1 MQCSKKPSL
10 DHLVGAREKRWGQGE
25 TKYFGRLEVDDQFEL
40 ARLHN
45 REIACFL
52 SVQNTAGINANLM
65 IRIRKTRPITHQ
77 SASFDRLAP
86 RKNRGYNVAQC

>member
-40 ARLHN
+40 ARLHDW
-45 REIACFL
+45 EIACFL

-65 IRIRKTRPITHQ
+65 IRIRKTRSVAHQ
-77 SASFDRLAP
+77 PAAFDRFAP
-86 RKNRGYNVAQC
+86 RKNRRHNIA